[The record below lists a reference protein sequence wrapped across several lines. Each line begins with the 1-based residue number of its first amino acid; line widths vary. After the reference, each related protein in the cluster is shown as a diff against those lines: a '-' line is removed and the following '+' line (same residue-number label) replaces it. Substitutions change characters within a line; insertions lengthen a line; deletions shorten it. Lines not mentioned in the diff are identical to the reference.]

1 MTLDMNRTVGIVTRT
16 KNRPVLLKRAMESV
30 INQSYP
36 HWIQVIVN
44 DGGAPDP
51 VESLLAHFREQAAG
65 RIRVI
70 HNAQSL
76 GMEAASNVGI
86 RDLRGNVDYLVIHDD
101 DDAWSPE
108 FLTIAVGELEHVRDQ
123 MPSVQG
129 VITLANAVYERIEG
143 NIVTIDHAEEF
154 LPGIN
159 QGLVS
164 FDQMLF
170 QSQFAPI
177 QFLYRA
183 AVVEKI
189 GLYRE
194 DLPVL
199 GDWEFNLRFMGQ
211 YDIKVIPQ
219 ILAFYHH
226 RVEKSGGTYSNSIYG
241 DREKHDFYRQLL
253 KNEWLRE
260 DLANGRVSLGEL
272 VNFRP
277 HWALVMHKLTQPQSM
292 TATNTESSSW
302 LSPFR
307 LTMIWLGTGRSWHY
321 VQQFFRYLKDQ
332 GLEKTLARLK
342 LWYRIKSSRVV
353 R

>member
-1 MTLDMNRTVGIVTRT
+1 MNRTVGIVTRT
-16 KNRPVLLKRAMESV
+16 KDRPVLLRRAIESA

-44 DGGAPDP
+44 DGGDP
-51 VESLLAHFREQAAG
+51 GLVESLMAHYREDAAD

-70 HNAQSL
+70 HNDHSL

-86 RDLRGNVDYLVIHDD
+86 RDLLGDAGYVVIHDD

-108 FLTIAVGELEHVRDQ
+108 FLTIAVGELEQVCDEL
-123 MPSVQG
+123 PSVQG
-129 VITLANAVYERIEG
+129 VITLANAVYERVDG
-143 NIVTIDHAEEF
+143 NIVSINHVEEF

-164 FDQMLF
+164 LDQMLF

-183 AVVEKI
+183 KVLEKT

-199 GDWEFNLRFMGQ
+199 GDWEFNLRFLQ
-211 YDIKVIPQ
+211 HYDIKVIPQ
-219 ILAFYHH
+219 VLAFYHH
-226 RVEKSGGTYSNSIYG
+226 RVEQSGGTYSNSIYG
-241 DREKHDFYRQLL
+241 AREQHDFYRQLL
-253 KNEWLRE
+253 KNEWLRK
-260 DLANGRVSLGEL
+260 DLADGRVSLGEL
-272 VNFRP
+272 ANVRP
-277 HWALVMHKLTQPQSM
+277 HWAMVMHKVAQNQAPA
-292 TATNTESSSW
+292 ATIVRSGGSV

-307 LTMIWLGTGRSWHY
+307 LTALWLGTGRSWHY
-321 VQQFFRYLKDQ
+321 VRQFFRYLKEQ
-332 GLEKTLARLK
+332 GLQKTLARVR
-342 LWYRIKSSRVV
+342 LWYRIKRSQMVG
-353 R
+353 